1 MLHVQG
7 HLLQSYT
14 GSFASMLWR
23 IPLFPNVSQKRIL
36 RFLIDIYHYYSSW
49 VVQKSRWCK
58 TCEAEIFIQKFDSH
72 FAMFSWLEVERFLY
86 LIKALGVGIRLDW
99 GRQISAHVFINRTQS
114 SLSFMRLEWRG
125 NSRLAVESS
134 PLRLT
139 FLSQRVGK
147 SWECQGGYY
156 FIFNQCVRW
165 MKQMDTNCLCLLSLW
180 SATMGRHTGKYLLET
195 NLWRQVW
202 SLKGTCLTNMNFI
215 SSCDVIICLSPWIP
229 QLRDFI
235 AISRTINRIAHIIDA
250 LKMNF
255 VTWK

>member
-1 MLHVQG
+1 MQDLFLRSYNFSLSSMLHVQG

-23 IPLFPNVSQKRIL
+23 IPLFHNVSQKRIL
-36 RFLIDIYHYYSSW
+36 RFLISVHHYYSSW

-147 SWECQGGYY
+147 SWECQGGTGVILY
-156 FIFNQCVRW
+156 FQSVCKMDEADGHQLPLPSFTMVRNNG
-165 MKQMDTNCLCLLSLW
+165 QTY
-180 SATMGRHTGKYLLET
+180 G
-195 NLWRQVW
+195 
-202 SLKGTCLTNMNFI
+202 
-215 SSCDVIICLSPWIP
+215 
-229 QLRDFI
+229 
-235 AISRTINRIAHIIDA
+235 
-250 LKMNF
+250 
-255 VTWK
+255 